1 MYWQGYFLYSNR
13 FVMDTFTLQ
22 KLEWVSPQIGIS
34 SSSSSSNG
42 SSSQSSSS
50 GGGQPGALL
59 STGPAAAA
67 RGEARLCDDASCS
80 LGRIEKRAS
89 AIELE
94 RPLTSEELEL
104 SRELRRNLNMG
115 AGPHTTAGAGS
126 SSSNVSAEDAARTA
140 EEDGIR
146 IAADI
151 AANVIDADAKAG
163 KDVTGTSV
171 VAAPAETLPPA
182 LRVRSEIDVKA
193 GGLAPR
199 AEGCDAC
206 ALCDDVCGN
215 AACAACVMK
224 QRRVEEEREK
234 RAARGCSKR
243 VYTMCQV
250 RRHQR

>member
-1 MYWQGYFLYSNR
+1 MIASPISEAFL
-13 FVMDTFTLQ
+13 DAPPT
-22 KLEWVSPQIGIS
+22 PQ
-34 SSSSSSNG
+34 
-42 SSSQSSSS
+42 
-50 GGGQPGALL
+50 LL
-59 STGPAAAA
+59 T
-67 RGEARLCDDASCS
+67 RL
-80 LGRIEKRAS
+80 
-89 AIELE
+89 
-94 RPLTSEELEL
+94 PLFMEYAQT
-104 SRELRRNLNMG
+104 R
-115 AGPHTTAGAGS
+115 S